1 MDVFQG
7 TDASPLPNRIKRSKL
22 TEGRE
27 GRWIYMESRKWLMI
41 DVCSRQCGV
50 SFLVATFLR
59 RSSPTSILRTTC
71 DSISMLLIP
80 CVHEMCSCH
89 LFKLVSFVR
98 ASGLGSGD
106 QGSKMVSL
114 VENLW
119 ICVRCRASQG
129 VSGSSL
135 ATKSMTSSCRSIS
148 PVLQLSFVK
157 SLC

>member
-22 TEGRE
+22 TEGQE
-27 GRWIYMESRKWLMI
+27 WRWIYRESCKRLMSLMS
-41 DVCSRQCGV
+41 VPRQCGV

-59 RSSPTSILRTTC
+59 RFSPTSILRTAC
-71 DSISMLLIP
+71 DSIFMLLIL

-89 LFKLVSFVR
+89 VFKCVSFC
-98 ASGLGSGD
+98 SGFGLGSGD

-119 ICVRCRASQG
+119 ICVRCQFFSAR
-129 VSGSSL
+129 
-135 ATKSMTSSCRSIS
+135 KSWVLSIS
-148 PVLQLSFVK
+148 PVLQLEC
-157 SLC
+157 L